1 MTSEAQKPDAD
12 PLSDL
17 VRFFRAWLSD
27 PLRVAAV
34 IPSGMALADVMTREI
49 SAATGPVIELGAGT
63 GVFTR
68 ALIARGVPE
77 DQLALVESSFDFA
90 QLLQLRF
97 PQAYTLRMNAT
108 QLRHIELFGQR
119 GAGAV
124 VSGLPLL
131 SMSAREVIRI
141 LEGAFGHLRP
151 NGAFYQFTYGP
162 RCPVSRPLLD
172 RLGLKATQIGG
183 TWANVP
189 PAAVYRFR
197 RRPAHT
203 MATSQV
209 LEPHVSAPP
218 SSAEAW

>member
-1 MTSEAQKPDAD
+1 MTNEAQKPDAG
-12 PLSDL
+12 PLRDL

-34 IPSGMALADVMTREI
+34 IPSGMALANAMTREI

-77 DQLALVESSFDFA
+77 GQLVLVESSFDFA

-97 PQAYTLRMNAT
+97 PQARTLRMNAA
-108 QLRHIELFGQR
+108 QLRHIEPFGPR
-119 GAGAV
+119 GAGAI

-131 SMSAREVIRI
+131 SMSPREVIRI

-151 NGAFYQFTYGP
+151 DGAFYQFTYGP
-162 RCPVSRPLLD
+162 RCPVPRALLD
-172 RLGLKATQIGG
+172 RLGLKATRIGG
-183 TWANVP
+183 AWANVP

-203 MATSQV
+203 MGVNRV
-209 LEPHVSAPP
+209 LESHVSAPP
-218 SSAEAW
+218 SSAAV